1 MGVTERHACTLVGI
15 SRSTLRH
22 KSQRRSDLGLRE
34 RIKTIADE
42 RRRFGYRWIAVLLQ
56 RDGEVVNHK
65 RVYRIYCE
73 ENLQVRKR
81 RRKKLRVFRRPL
93 GPATRPRQRWSLD
106 FVCDTLAN
114 GHRFRTLNVVD
125 DFTRECLAIEVD
137 FSLPGKRVTRVLE
150 RLVLFHGSPDCIVLD
165 NGPELTCRA
174 MKAWCMQRNIGLE
187 YIRPGK
193 PIENAFVESFNGK
206 FRDECLNENWFLD
219 LNDARSKIEDWRE
232 DYNTRRSHSALG
244 YLTPK
249 EYAGTINYQA
259 ASA

>member
-1 MGVTERHACTLVGI
+1 M
-15 SRSTLRH
+15 
-22 KSQRRSDLGLRE
+22 LRE
-34 RIKTIADE
+34 RIKTLADE
-42 RRRFGYRWIAVLLQ
+42 RRRFGYRRIAALLQ
-56 RDGEVVNHK
+56 RDGERINHK
-65 RVYRIYCE
+65 RVYRIYSQ

-93 GPATRPRQRWSLD
+93 LPASHPNQRWSLD
-106 FVCDTLAN
+106 FVCDSLAN

-137 FSLPGKRVTRVLE
+137 FSLPGQRVTRVLE
-150 RLVLFHGSPDCIVLD
+150 RLVLYHGTPESIVLD

-174 MKAWCMQRNIGLE
+174 MISWCTQRNISLE

-193 PIENAFVESFNGK
+193 PMENAFVESFNGK

-219 LNDARSKIEDWRE
+219 LNDARSQIDTWRH
-232 DYNTRRSHSALG
+232 DYNTCRPHSALG

-249 EYAGTINYQA
+249 EFANTLNFQA